1 MHVSD
6 GTNIKISTEATKNW
20 KLSILDPDC
29 FVSEGI
35 FLIHVQ
41 GFFTH
46 WHSDSLAFRQYVS
59 RFEDRTV
66 LNAKPTCPWERAI
79 TDVFFAEGTI
89 QFSSH
94 LQFASQ
100 TPSLHRSFT
109 ISVSISFAV
118 CITDFIFWFHFTV
131 SLEISSHLMFQPN
144 FIPLMNSSW
153 IFSSQT
159 YLTSQTSS
167 FDLIFQI
174 KSIFAKLRFHKI
186 HIYNDQHSSNSY
198 SQ

>member
-1 MHVSD
+1 MP
-6 GTNIKISTEATKNW
+6 G
-20 KLSILDPDC
+20 
-29 FVSEGI
+29 
-35 FLIHVQ
+35 
-41 GFFTH
+41 GFFLPT
-46 WHSDSLAFRQYVS
+46 WRVFDLWSYALAFRQCVS
-59 RFEDRTV
+59 RSWGHNSFECQSLPAPGKET
-66 LNAKPTCPWERAI
+66 I

-174 KSIFAKLRFHKI
+174 KSIFAKLSFHKI

>member
-1 MHVSD
+1 MCSLDIGFQAVYKPFWGQNSFQCQSVPTP
-6 GTNIKISTEATKNW
+6 GKEPSQMYSSL
-20 KLSILDPDC
+20 KLL
-29 FVSEGI
+29 F
-35 FLIHVQ
+35 
-41 GFFTH
+41 
-46 WHSDSLAFRQYVS
+46 
-59 RFEDRTV
+59 
-66 LNAKPTCPWERAI
+66 
-79 TDVFFAEGTI
+79 

-100 TPSLHRSFT
+100 TPSLHRSVT

-131 SLEISSHLMFQPN
+131 PLEISSHLMFQPN

-174 KSIFAKLRFHKI
+174 KSIFAKLSFHKI